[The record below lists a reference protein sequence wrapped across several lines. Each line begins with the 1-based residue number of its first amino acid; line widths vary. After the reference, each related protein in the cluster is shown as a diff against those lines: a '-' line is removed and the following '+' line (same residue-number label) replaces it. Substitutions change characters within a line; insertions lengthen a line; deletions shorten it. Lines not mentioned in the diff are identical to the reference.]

1 MLVNGFMYIVK
12 EIAKRAEDEL
22 YDEEGV
28 RDELVAIYCALESGA
43 MTEEEFQVK
52 EAALLERLEFI
63 ESRQRRLR
71 QRHAAA

>member
-28 RDELVAIYCALESGA
+28 RDELVAIYRALESGA

-52 EAALLERLEFI
+52 ETELLERLEVI
-63 ESRQRRLR
+63 EQRQRRLGHR
-71 QRHAAA
+71 NAAA